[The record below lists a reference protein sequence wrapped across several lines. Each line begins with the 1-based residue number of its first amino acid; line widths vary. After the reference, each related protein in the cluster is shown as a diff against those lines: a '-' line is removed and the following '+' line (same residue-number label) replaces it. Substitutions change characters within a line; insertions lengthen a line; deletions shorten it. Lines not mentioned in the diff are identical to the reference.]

1 MVRILALLNLKLW
14 FTDKY
19 WHFVSVE
26 KDIWNILDD
35 DDDEVFIEKN
45 QTQQQWVFTVQI
57 MDKRDNLISKTR
69 YKKK

>member
-1 MVRILALLNLKLW
+1 M
-14 FTDKY
+14 
-19 WHFVSVE
+19 
-26 KDIWNILDD
+26 WNILDD
-35 DDDEVFIEKN
+35 DDDEVFMEKN

>member
-19 WHFVSVE
+19 WHFVLVE